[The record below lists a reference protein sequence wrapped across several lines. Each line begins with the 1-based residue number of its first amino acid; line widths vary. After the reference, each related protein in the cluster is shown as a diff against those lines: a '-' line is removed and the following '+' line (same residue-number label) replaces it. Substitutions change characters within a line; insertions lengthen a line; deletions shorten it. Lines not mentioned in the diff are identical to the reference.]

1 MRILSR
7 YLLARYLG
15 LFSVILI
22 ILVLA
27 VLVGDMLLDIGD
39 LLDQRARVGLIGAIA
54 SFGLRTPARYL
65 PILVPIASFVA
76 AFLCMGLAARSFEV
90 TAMKA
95 GGISPLRAVAPL
107 LGAALC
113 LSGASL
119 LLNETALVAAA
130 RAFDRL
136 DRGSEQEIS
145 LRRGSYWVRAGQRI
159 FSIEESDPSKK
170 LLHGVSVY
178 ELDDKGR
185 LTRSLRASG
194 ARVVER
200 ESTWLLQ
207 DVVVRNFNLSDPQ
220 ATPSFEHLSE
230 LRIAGTSK
238 SPQVLFDA
246 RASTLSLR
254 DLADTSGGRLADNGQ
269 ARRFRAI
276 LHERLSEPTLVFVLT
291 LLAVPLALRVEQTK
305 TLAAPALQGAV
316 LLVALFFS
324 RSLGSTLA
332 AEGVTPPAVT
342 PWAIIG
348 TFLAAGALRLRTVAR

>member
-7 YLLARYLG
+7 YLLARYLL

-27 VLVGDMLLDIGD
+27 VLVGDMLLDMGD
-39 LLDQRARVGLIGAIA
+39 LLDQRSRVGLVAAIA
-54 SFGLRTPARYL
+54 SIGLRTPARYL
-65 PILVPIASFVA
+65 PILVPIASFAA
-76 AFLCMGLAARSFEV
+76 AFLCMGLAARAFEI

-95 GGISPLRAVAPL
+95 GGISPLRAALPL
-107 LGAALC
+107 LVAALC
-113 LSGASL
+113 LSGGSL
-119 LLNETALVAAA
+119 LLNETVLIAAA

-136 DRGSEQEIS
+136 DRGSEQEIA
-145 LRRGSYWVRAGQRI
+145 LQHGSYWVRAGQRI
-159 FSIEESDPSKK
+159 FSIEESDPSTK

-194 ARVVER
+194 ARVEHG
-200 ESTWLLQ
+200 STWLLQ
-207 DVVVRNFNLSDPQ
+207 DVVVRNFNLTDPR
-220 ATPSFEHLSE
+220 ATPSFDHFSE
-230 LRIAGTSK
+230 LRIAGTNK

-254 DLADTSGGRLADNGQ
+254 DLADTRGRRLADNGQ

-276 LHERLSEPTLVFVLT
+276 LHERLSEPMLVFVLA
-291 LLAVPLALRVEQTK
+291 LLAIPLALRVEQTK
-305 TLAAPALQGAV
+305 TLAAPALQGA
-316 LLVALFFS
+316 LFLVVLFFS
-324 RSLGSTLA
+324 RSLGATLA

-342 PWAIIG
+342 PWAIVG
-348 TFLAAGALRLRTVAR
+348 AFLATGLLRLRTVAR

>member
-7 YLLARYLG
+7 YLLARYLA
-15 LFSVILI
+15 LFTVILVV
-22 ILVLA
+22 LVLA
-27 VLVGDMLLDIGD
+27 VLVGDMLLDMGD
-39 LLDQRARVGLIGAIA
+39 LLDQRSRVGLFAAIA

-76 AFLCMGLAARSFEV
+76 AFLCLGLAARSFEI

-95 GGISPLRAVAPL
+95 GGISPLRAAAPL
-107 LGAALC
+107 FGAAL
-113 LSGASL
+113 LLAGGSL
-119 LLNETALVAAA
+119 LLNETVLVAAA

-159 FSIEESDPSKK
+159 FSIEESDPSNK

-185 LTRSLRASG
+185 LTRSLRAGG
-194 ARVVER
+194 ARVER
-200 ESTWLLQ
+200 GSTWLLQ

-220 ATPSFEHLSE
+220 ATPSFDHLAE
-230 LRIAGTSK
+230 LRILGTAK

-254 DLADTSGGRLADNGQ
+254 DLADTRGGRHADGQ

-276 LHERLSEPTLVFVLT
+276 LHERLSEPTLVFVLA

-305 TLAAPALQGAV
+305 TLAAPALQGAL

-332 AEGVTPPAVT
+332 AEGVTPPALT
-342 PWAIIG
+342 PWAIVG
-348 TFLAAGALRLRTVAR
+348 AFLAAGAVRLRTVAR

>member
-7 YLLARYLG
+7 YLLARYLV

-22 ILVLA
+22 VLVLA
-27 VLVGDMLLDIGD
+27 VLVGDMLLDMGD
-39 LLDQRARVGLIGAIA
+39 LLDQRSRVGLVAAIA

-65 PILVPIASFVA
+65 PILVPIASFAA
-76 AFLCMGLAARSFEV
+76 AFLCMGLAARAFEI

-95 GGISPLRAVAPL
+95 GGISPLRAAAPL

-113 LSGASL
+113 LSGGSL
-119 LLNETALVAAA
+119 VLNETVLVAAA

-136 DRGSEQEIS
+136 DRGSEQEIA
-145 LRRGSYWVRAGQRI
+145 LQRGSYWVRAGQRI
-159 FSIEESDPSKK
+159 FSIEESDPSTK

-178 ELDDKGR
+178 DLDDKGR

-194 ARVVER
+194 ARVEHG
-200 ESTWLLQ
+200 STWLLQ
-207 DVVVRNFNLSDPQ
+207 DVVVRNFSLSDPQ

-230 LRIAGTSK
+230 LRIAGTDK

-254 DLADTSGGRLADNGQ
+254 DLADTSGRRLADNGQ

-276 LHERLSEPTLVFVLT
+276 LHERLSEPMLVFVLA

-305 TLAAPALQGAV
+305 TLAAPALQGAL

-324 RSLGSTLA
+324 RSLGATLA
-332 AEGVTPPAVT
+332 AEGVTPPAIT

-348 TFLAAGALRLRTVAR
+348 AFLAAGALRLRTVAR